1 MKKIIIT
8 LSLIVASIN
17 LFAQGTPHVK
27 VFSNFNYDLSADDN
41 TNAFKAFEL
50 KRAYLGYGH
59 DLADNFNVKVTF
71 DVGKN
76 ASGSDY
82 TAFLKIASLNWKA
95 SCQ

>member
-1 MKKIIIT
+1 MKNLIISSILI
-8 LSLIVASIN
+8 LSSLN
-17 LFAQGTPHVK
+17 LFSQGTPHVK

-76 ASGSDY
+76 SSGSGSNS
-82 TAFLKIASLNWKA
+82 I
-95 SCQ
+95 